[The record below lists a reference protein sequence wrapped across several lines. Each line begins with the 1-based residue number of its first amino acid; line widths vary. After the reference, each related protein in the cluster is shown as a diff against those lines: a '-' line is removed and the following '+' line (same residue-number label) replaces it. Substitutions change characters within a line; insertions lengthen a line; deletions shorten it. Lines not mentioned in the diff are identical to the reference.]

1 MKYTP
6 TNMFWIKSADS
17 SVLTTT
23 LDQWRDTEDNIWIEM
38 VESTLQ
44 GLISRAEM
52 LQSKRRF
59 FAACMIEVAEEKVL
73 DVEATLEFARWLTMS
88 GRGTM
93 MRVPLEA
100 SSLYLFDELP
110 VEALCIDPLWPNFGV
125 DRIQREVLKWFEDK
139 TNKRLIL
146 RIDPQIIHAEDVEW
160 LRNEGWRLN
169 TEVETET

>member
-1 MKYTP
+1 
-6 TNMFWIKSADS
+6 
-17 SVLTTT
+17 
-23 LDQWRDTEDNIWIEM
+23 
-38 VESTLQ
+38 
-44 GLISRAEM
+44 
-52 LQSKRRF
+52 
-59 FAACMIEVAEEKVL
+59 
-73 DVEATLEFARWLTMS
+73 
-88 GRGTM
+88 